1 MKKTSTLVVLSL
13 LSLSLTACGKKS
25 SHIKF
30 KLKVNTVKQQRELQR
45 AIECGVKSAASLIP
59 TSLGADY
66 DVKLYSETID
76 KVLHDLKSQSDLDP
90 NKFWASLSPE
100 VRNTLNYELN
110 FHVVKNPI
118 GDSQMLYQST
128 AHFFVKA
135 RENYTGGTTYK
146 LKDQSGQVFAFKVR
160 GAATGGDEFLGFKCG
175 VFNPTDTTKY
185 EVGPEVLRVEEVSNV
200 YECRTDTK
208 LMVLMEMKDS
218 SFLKA
223 GENTFKLATKDI
235 VKKNKFFRLNLSYKA
250 ADVAFNVNVKKKNNE
265 DVKDWDGKRSIIKL
279 ESAEYSIDEDGA
291 CENLKNPGFKAGH

>member
-1 MKKTSTLVVLSL
+1 MKTTSTLVVLSL
-13 LSLSLTACGKKS
+13 LSLSLTACGRKS

-30 KLKVNTVKQQRELQR
+30 KVNTVKQQRELQR
-45 AIECGVKSAASLIP
+45 ALECGVANAANLIP
-59 TSLGADY
+59 KSLVADY

-76 KVLHDLKSQSDLDP
+76 KVLHDLKSRPDLDP
-90 NKFWASLSPE
+90 YKFWASLSPS
-100 VRNTLNYELN
+100 VRDLLNYELN
-110 FHVVKNPI
+110 FHVVKNPF
-118 GDSQMLYQST
+118 GDSQKLYQST
-128 AHFFVKA
+128 AHFFMKA
-135 RENYTGGTTYK
+135 KDSFSGNITYK
-146 LKDQSGQVFAFKVR
+146 LKDTSGQVYAFKAR
-160 GAATGGDEFLGFKCG
+160 GAKEGSDILFGYKCG
-175 VFNPTDTTKY
+175 TLHSTDTAKY